1 MPPNKA
7 HKKMLVSYRG
17 VVEQGQVR
25 LCEPVEL
32 PEGTEVLVIPV
43 EPGSAKVQERHLA
56 ELSPEE
62 WKKPFDAVRAAW
74 ETSDPAPKEAD
85 LPGDEKSSALVRDV
99 RVERAARRTW
109 KKR

>member
-32 PEGTEVLVIPV
+32 PEGTEVLVIAV
-43 EPGSAKVQERHLA
+43 EPGSAEVQERHLA

-62 WKKPFDAVRAAW
+62 WKKPFDTVRAAW
-74 ETSDPAPKEAD
+74 ESSEPAPKEVD
-85 LPGDEKSSALVRDV
+85 LLADEKSSALVRDV
-99 RVERAARRTW
+99 RVERAA
-109 KKR
+109 KRAREKR